1 MITYHDCPQCGA
13 RKIRS
18 TVRLCEVCETCE
30 EYESKIA
37 ELERERDEA
46 VRERD
51 ELRLACDGCADSEHK
66 TGRAHYDDCPVG
78 VAVRERD
85 EARAEV
91 EMLRGVGCRETK
103 ADEPESGPCGVCL
116 KCAEERGAEWALD
129 SVGWSRKDDRRSIA
143 RRVCADVR
151 KGRKR

>member
-51 ELRLACDGCADSEHK
+51 EALAEADK
-66 TGRAHYDDCPVG
+66 L
-78 VAVRERD
+78 
-85 EARAEV
+85 RAEV
-91 EMLRGVGCRETK
+91 DRLRAERRQLRARLVECLPWVGKTPYPNTASFTEMIAARDLAKDTLFE
-103 ADEPESGPCGVCL
+103 L
-116 KCAEERGAEWALD
+116 K
-129 SVGWSRKDDRRSIA
+129 K
-143 RRVCADVR
+143 
-151 KGRKR
+151 